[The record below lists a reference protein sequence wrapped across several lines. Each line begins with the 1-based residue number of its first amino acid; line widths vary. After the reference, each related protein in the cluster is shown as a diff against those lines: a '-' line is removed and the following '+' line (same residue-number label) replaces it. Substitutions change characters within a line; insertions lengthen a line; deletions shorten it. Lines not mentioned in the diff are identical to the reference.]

1 MLERPVGVPKLINLK
16 EANFMKNTN
25 VKLIIKDRIG
35 LVNEVMKILS
45 DLNIMIYNH
54 KADVFQDNRKRINVA
69 TFRLNLEPL
78 SKDKLIV
85 LFKKFNRLKGAIS
98 VDTF

>member
-1 MLERPVGVPKLINLK
+1 MTNISIKL
-16 EANFMKNTN
+16 T
-25 VKLIIKDRIG
+25 VKDRIG

-54 KADVFQDNRKRINVA
+54 KADVFQDNHKRIDVA

-78 SKDKLIV
+78 SEDSLTA
-85 LFKKFNRLKGAIS
+85 LFKRFNRLKGFIS
-98 VDTF
+98 LDIL

>member
-1 MLERPVGVPKLINLK
+1 MTNIGIKL
-16 EANFMKNTN
+16 T
-25 VKLIIKDRIG
+25 VKDRLG

-54 KADVFQDNRKRINVA
+54 KADVFQDNHKRINVA

-78 SKDKLIV
+78 SEDNLNT
-85 LFKKFNRLKGAIS
+85 LFKRFNRLKGFIS
-98 VDTF
+98 LDIL